1 MASSLERGDVAGQ
14 PGRKRWRRGRVS
26 LRVLSPRTPHP
37 HRLADRLLLTAVARF
52 SLLVP
57 SFEGP
62 VRLQSPRH
70 ALFAGGGG
78 GLALPVGLALWRQ
91 PWPGD
96 PALAARQLEQRHRL
110 VFPDLLYVPDTC
122 GGEGVCAMLKNRLE
136 HVRVSVGLAI
146 SVRSLRRGPRRP
158 CVSGHRVGCPPVSTL
173 VRSEHSASAALQL

>member
-1 MASSLERGDVAGQ
+1 MAAWACFAAGALPPDSSPPS
-14 PGRKRWRRGRVS
+14 PGRQTSVDGGGKVLVACPIVRRS
-26 LRVLSPRTPHP
+26 CSTSESP
-37 HRLADRLLLTAVARF
+37 AC
-52 SLLVP
+52 
-57 SFEGP
+57 SFCW
-62 VRLQSPRH
+62 
-70 ALFAGGGG
+70 GG
-78 GLALPVGLALWRQ
+78 GLASPVGLALWRQ